1 MITQFD
7 EVYGSLMKIIEVLGT
22 FTFVVSVDVY
32 DMRCLCTVFRTHLLT
47 LS

>member
-22 FTFVVSVDVY
+22 FTFVVSGIRHAAAKHFD
-32 DMRCLCTVFRTHLLT
+32 
-47 LS
+47 